1 MTRTETGKLVA
12 YDSRYHGGMCPV
24 GTRRSDWCAC
34 GHIENVRY
42 IEAEAA
48 AMERE
53 RLRKKTVD
61 TDNDHAAWCENPA
74 GEAATGMLCH
84 RCKGILRYLLA
95 DPTP

>member
-1 MTRTETGKLVA
+1 MPRTETGLA
-12 YDSRYHGGMCPV
+12 RYHDGEEV
-24 GTRRSDWCAC
+24 TASDIDA
-34 GHIENVRY
+34 IEDQ
-42 IEAEAA
+42 AA